1 MVVVVVAAVV
11 VVVVVLKMVLKV
23 LVGPVMHEA
32 LGEVVCA
39 GQELSE
45 YAKQLVRCIVRI
57 Y

>member
-1 MVVVVVAAVV
+1 MVVVVVAAV